1 MIVFRGA
8 IALKRLLVHLLNVG
22 IQLVQLKLNLY
33 DMISITVQKKLR
45 PERGFPA
52 HRKAELCTVIE
63 RIQSLKVE
71 KRSRSLHFSEK
82 TGSAA
87 KVDLD

>member
-1 MIVFRGA
+1 
-8 IALKRLLVHLLNVG
+8 VG

-33 DMISITVQKKLR
+33 DMISITVQKMHCDR
-45 PERGFPA
+45 A
-52 HRKAELCTVIE
+52 HSI
-63 RIQSLKVE
+63 VE
-71 KRSRSLHFSEK
+71 KGSRSLHSSEK

>member
-63 RIQSLKVE
+63 RIQSLKNDRAPSTLARKPEVQQ
-71 KRSRSLHFSEK
+71 KWI
-82 TGSAA
+82 
-87 KVDLD
+87 